1 MMNRKLEYFLKIE
14 VNESMEIIE
23 DIITYEPLGDMS
35 RETFIKNNLN
45 SICPSFATFF
55 DSVNILFDGYAFMM
69 VNTPII
75 ELTIDNFHRDIV
87 GTFLIA
93 KTFDQRKNQNAIG
106 FSSEKELL
114 KSKDK
119 LNIKYRYVG
128 EMRDIFI

>member
-1 MMNRKLEYFLKIE
+1 MMNRKIEYFLKIE

-93 KTFDQRKNQNAIG
+93 KTFDQRKNQKAIG

>member
-1 MMNRKLEYFLKIE
+1 MNRKLEYFLKIE